1 MASSRNDKLRKTQR
15 WVQIPI
21 AHYALRNYNYLTTH
35 RRGGETQVILKQ
47 IRTDRGIKQRELA
60 NLLNTSCATVSR
72 WESGVN
78 EPRDDATLIK
88 LSGIL
93 GVSVDELLGV
103 KGNPISAPESGGQ

>member
-1 MASSRNDKLRKTQR
+1 
-15 WVQIPI
+15 
-21 AHYALRNYNYLTTH
+21 
-35 RRGGETQVILKQ
+35 VILKQ
-47 IRTDRGIKQRELA
+47 IRTNRGIKQRELA
-60 NLLNTSCATVSR
+60 GLLNTSCATVSR

-103 KGNPISAPESGGQ
+103 KANPTSAPVPGGE